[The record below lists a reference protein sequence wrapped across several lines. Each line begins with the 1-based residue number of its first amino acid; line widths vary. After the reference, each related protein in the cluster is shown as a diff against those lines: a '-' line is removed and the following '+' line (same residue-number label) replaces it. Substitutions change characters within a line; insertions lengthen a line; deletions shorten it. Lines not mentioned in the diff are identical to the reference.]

1 VEYCTLIP
9 LTTLTCLCARLPTSL
24 PSILYLM
31 RREYL
36 SHTTQSQQIP
46 QPFMVSP
53 IDVPFISFKSMVSC
67 THSWK
72 NISLAGLPS
81 ELLIRI
87 FLTLGTPSDMLHI
100 LSVCRS
106 WYRLCN
112 NEMVWKQMLR
122 EGCYY
127 NLPIKALPKGF
138 HSWKDLFRVLELYR
152 EFISVSLR
160 DYISKCCP
168 EISMQDTLM
177 HEFTP
182 KIRHFLSQHL
192 HEVRPCD
199 MLLHGHEIADTS
211 GFHHRWCYA
220 AYRKESGSYDFTRY
234 YLGIDR
240 RYHNFIRSHVD
251 MMMKGNTQ
259 IHTQHE
265 WICWKLTVHFFDT
278 VSVNEI
284 FDMLLS
290 MFMQRIAVS
299 EWEVVDPILTSSEP
313 TSCEDGENTLSPRK
327 VDGKLRVSGDMS
339 GYKQPK
345 NVPVLKWAPT
355 YNTKNAF
362 R

>member
-1 VEYCTLIP
+1 
-9 LTTLTCLCARLPTSL
+9 
-24 PSILYLM
+24 
-31 RREYL
+31 
-36 SHTTQSQQIP
+36 
-46 QPFMVSP
+46 
-53 IDVPFISFKSMVSC
+53 
-67 THSWK
+67 
-72 NISLAGLPS
+72 
-81 ELLIRI
+81 
-87 FLTLGTPSDMLHI
+87 
-100 LSVCRS
+100 
-106 WYRLCN
+106 
-112 NEMVWKQMLR
+112 
-122 EGCYY
+122 
-127 NLPIKALPKGF
+127 
-138 HSWKDLFRVLELYR
+138 
-152 EFISVSLR
+152 
-160 DYISKCCP
+160 
-168 EISMQDTLM
+168 
-177 HEFTP
+177 
-182 KIRHFLSQHL
+182 
-192 HEVRPCD
+192 
-199 MLLHGHEIADTS
+199 
-211 GFHHRWCYA
+211 
-220 AYRKESGSYDFTRY
+220 
-234 YLGIDR
+234 
-240 RYHNFIRSHVD
+240 